1 MNVLNTANSNTQ
13 ILSSIDNKIQIK
25 HHKEKN
31 KNKTCV
37 YGLFNFIS
45 EDDAKIFIKIVK
57 KKLGCSGIIGDD
69 LVVSKPLIK
78 SAPKSNIE
86 PGKVLIF
93 SGNHIDDIKNIIL
106 EKNITDLDH
115 IKV

>member
-1 MNVLNTANSNTQ
+1 MDVLNLEKKN

-45 EDDAKIFIKIVK
+45 DADIPIFIKIVK
-57 KKLGCSGIIGDD
+57 KKLGCSG
-69 LVVSKPLIK
+69 VVCEDEPVQGKPKTL
-78 SAPKSNIE
+78 
-86 PGKVLIF
+86 GKIVVF
-93 SGNHIDDIKNIIL
+93 SGNHLEDIKNIII
-106 EKNITDLDH
+106 EKKITDAAH
-115 IKV
+115 IKL